1 MKSTSLLRNTF
12 KIIQRFYRSVGEETA
27 APPVTQEK
35 PKVVSEKEETPLH
48 LRPYNKAKYEV
59 PSTKLKVI
67 FEFVIVSANSMPL
80 VMPFLMLNPC
90 PELKS

>member
-12 KIIQRFYRSVGEETA
+12 KIIQRFYRSAGEETVT
-27 APPVTQEK
+27 PPVTQEK
-35 PKVVSEKEETPLH
+35 PKVVAEKEETPVY

-67 FEFVIVSANSMPL
+67 FEFVIVSANSMRL
-80 VMPFLMLNPC
+80 AMLFLTLNPC